1 MTVEFFNL
9 QPGDTLRL
17 TDGRLRIVVRVIDG
31 DGARGGIVDTRP
43 FHGEYNPD
51 NGFVLGD
58 EIESV
63 IRAGS

>member
-1 MTVEFFNL
+1 MNVGHFNL
-9 QPGDTLRL
+9 QPNDALRL
-17 TDGRLRIVVRVIDG
+17 RDGRIRLVVRVIDE

-43 FHGEYNPD
+43 FHGEYRPD